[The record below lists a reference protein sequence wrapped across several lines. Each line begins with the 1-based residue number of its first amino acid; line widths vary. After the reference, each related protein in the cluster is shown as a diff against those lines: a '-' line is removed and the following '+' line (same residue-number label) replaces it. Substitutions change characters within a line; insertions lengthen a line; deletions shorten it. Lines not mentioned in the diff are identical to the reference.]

1 YGLEVIA
8 LWRYK
13 AQAESCQTARGHDL
27 LFTSITMPSSTL
39 AMYLA
44 LTALTLCP
52 SIAQELSSSDTFVL
66 YPYITSGEL
75 PDPYPN
81 SAIDKSQ
88 PLASSSGRPSGS
100 YTSDCFNKF
109 VFTSYIGTHCSAGTD
124 QCGFKRWS
132 LNGTDSEC
140 FTATSY
146 IAGMSD
152 MIIAGLDEADENGGR
167 DVGGRIPGMR
177 NVRVKSSEDGILNL
191 VYENK
196 DDPTD
201 VFGTFY
207 TCWREDIYGPRL
219 FYRNADGTTPEG
231 CAELMLVPR
240 CNSDA
245 SLADAPINAQCY
257 QGGLPA

>member
-1 YGLEVIA
+1 
-8 LWRYK
+8 
-13 AQAESCQTARGHDL
+13 
-27 LFTSITMPSSTL
+27 MPSSVL
-39 AMYLA
+39 AMFLA
-44 LTALTLCP
+44 LTALAVDQ
-52 SIAQELSSSDTFVL
+52 SIGQELSSSDTFVL

-109 VFTSYIGTHCSAGTD
+109 VFTSYIGTHCSAGAD

-140 FTATSY
+140 YTATSY

-167 DVGGRIPGMR
+167 DVGWTNKWDEECTSESDIGTKGLSVQS
-177 NVRVKSSEDGILNL
+177 NEDGILHL

-219 FYRNADGTTPEG
+219 FYRNDAGTTPDE

-240 CNSDA
+240 W
-245 SLADAPINAQCY
+245 
-257 QGGLPA
+257 